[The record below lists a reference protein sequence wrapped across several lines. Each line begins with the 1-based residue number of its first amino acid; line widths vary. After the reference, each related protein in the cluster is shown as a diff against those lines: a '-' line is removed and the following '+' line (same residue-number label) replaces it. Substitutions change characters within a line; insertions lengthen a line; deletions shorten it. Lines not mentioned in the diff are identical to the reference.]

1 MKKSLH
7 YIVFF
12 VAIVLVSG
20 CTGNKPLFDELS
32 GSRLK
37 VIIKGTFESTDH
49 SGSVSLWNT
58 VVPGTKIDDS
68 VNDFITDS
76 SENFPTTFMVDIA
89 EMRLDDDKVSNY
101 RQVFTASVNDS
112 DPFFNGQGVRLKCD
126 DVKPGKLYTTVKLY
140 IRKLI
145 FDNATQWYLDTT
157 NTVVQGSVPQVIF
170 HEKTVNG
177 FDFNQLMVNTYY
189 DYLKENYQDINRVFP
204 LVIPIDGGL
213 LVNEDEEVVLEIRLV
228 IKNFIKLY
236 EYDFTND
243 NGQPAAYHYWA
254 PSDWLRDV
262 HPDDVYIGGNL
273 LGVARVYRK
282 DKVATVS
289 GTTGSSGYVIAI
301 PAYDV
306 YGEEQKITSY
316 LLNGSK
322 KNENEYQIDLRWE
335 RPVYK
340 PADQALK
347 TTTIPGL
354 SEIER
359 ILDYYLRYEQYK
371 VEYNAFV
378 EAVNNSS
385 YETKWDAY
393 DGYKWSLRI
402 PPLVAH
408 TYNDSGTN
416 RYNLTNVPYGEY
428 LFYFIADN
436 NIPYTG
442 QNKPYG
448 NLPQELNDFFIYKD
462 GDPSSSEAIF
472 PFRIYNPVNPFYP
485 VNINGDKEIK
495 F

>member
-1 MKKSLH
+1 MKQVIQ
-7 YIVFF
+7 YIVLF
-12 VAIVLVSG
+12 VAIALIIG
-20 CTGNKPLFDELS
+20 CTGKKALFDELS
-32 GSRLK
+32 GSRLT
-37 VIIKGTFESTDH
+37 VLLKGTFESTSD
-49 SGSVSLWNT
+49 SNSVSVWNT
-58 VVPGTKIDDS
+58 TVPGTKVDDS

-76 SENFPTTFMVDIA
+76 SETFPTTFMVDIA
-89 EMRLDDDKVSNY
+89 EMRLDNDKVANY
-101 RQVFTASVNDS
+101 RQVFTVSVNDS

-145 FDNATQWYLDTT
+145 FDNATQWYLDAI
-157 NTVVQGSVPQVIF
+157 NTVVQDSVPQVIF

-213 LVNEDEEVVLEIRLV
+213 QVNEDEEVVLEIRLV

-262 HPDDVYIGGNL
+262 QPDDMYIGGNL

-289 GTTGSSGYVIAI
+289 GTAPQGYVIAI
-301 PAYDV
+301 PANDM
-306 YGEEQKITSY
+306 YGNPQTIAKYFLDDLDDGITDWTPW
-316 LLNGSK
+316 
-322 KNENEYQIDLRWE
+322 I

-340 PADQALK
+340 PADQVLK

-359 ILDYYLRYEQYK
+359 LLDYYLRYEQYK

-378 EAVNNSS
+378 VAVNSGS
-385 YETKWDAY
+385 YETKWNAY
-393 DGYKWSLRI
+393 DGYKWSLRL

-428 LFYFIADN
+428 LFYFVEDN
-436 NIPYTG
+436 SV
-442 QNKPYG
+442 PYG
-448 NLPQELNDFFIYKD
+448 RLPQEYDDITPYT
-462 GDPSSSEAIF
+462 S
-472 PFRIYNPVNPFYP
+472 NPVD
-485 VNINGDKEIK
+485 VNGNVTGIN